1 MGIILAFII
10 FSVMIIIHELGHFLL
25 ARQHGITVTEFAVG
39 MGPKLLSHKSKKSG
53 TVYALKLVPFGGS
66 CMMLGEDEDE
76 NSEGSFN
83 TKSVW
88 ARMSVVLAGPIFNF
102 FLAFIFAMIILAN
115 TGYQNTAVG
124 SVEEGTPAAQAGLQA
139 GDVIT
144 RIGNERVHLFKEI
157 SLYMYLNPNEPY
169 DITYTRDGQTM
180 ETTITPFWDESTGS
194 YRIGIVSSPYQKA
207 NILQLFEYGFYEVKY
222 NITTVIKSLGMLFTG
237 QLSRDDV
244 AGPVG
249 IVTII
254 DDSYQASKSYG
265 ALNVFLVMSQLIVM
279 LSANLGVMN
288 LLPVPALDG
297 GRFLFL
303 IVEAIRGKPFDREK
317 EGLVNFVGFALLM
330 ILMVFILFNDV
341 SRLFA

>member
-1 MGIILAFII
+1 MGIILAIII
-10 FSVMIIIHELGHFLL
+10 FSVIIIIHELGHFLL
-25 ARQHGITVTEFAVG
+25 AKQHGITVTEFAVG
-39 MGPKLLSHKSKKSG
+39 MGPKLCSFKRG
-53 TVYALKLVPFGGS
+53 ETVYALKMIPFGGS
-66 CMMLGEDEDE
+66 CMMLGEDEDAPD
-76 NSEGSFN
+76 EGSFN

-102 FLAFIFAMIILAN
+102 LLALIFAMIILAN
-115 TGYQNTAVG
+115 TGYQNAAIG
-124 SVEEGTPAAQAGLQA
+124 SVEEGTPAAQAGLEA

-144 RIGNERVHLFKEI
+144 RIGNERIHLFKEL

-169 DITYTRDGQTM
+169 DITYSRDGETF
-180 ETTITPFWDESTGS
+180 ETTISPFWDEETGS

-207 NILQLFEYGFYEVKY
+207 NILQLFEYSFYEVKY
-222 NITTVIKSLGMLFTG
+222 NISSVIKSLGMLFTG
-237 QLSRDDV
+237 QLTRDDV

-265 ALNVFLVMSQLIVM
+265 ALNVFLVMCQLIVM

-288 LLPVPALDG
+288 LLPIPALDG

-303 IVEAIRGKPFDREK
+303 VVEAIRGKPIDREK
-317 EGLVNFVGFALLM
+317 EGMVNFIGFALLM
-330 ILMVFILFNDV
+330 VLMVFILFNDV
-341 SRLFA
+341 SRLIS

>member
-169 DITYTRDGQTM
+169 DILTPGTARPWRPPSPHFGTNPQAATVSVLSVALTRRPISFSFLSM
-180 ETTITPFWDESTGS
+180 
-194 YRIGIVSSPYQKA
+194 A
-207 NILQLFEYGFYEVKY
+207 
-222 NITTVIKSLGMLFTG
+222 FT
-237 QLSRDDV
+237 R
-244 AGPVG
+244 
-249 IVTII
+249 
-254 DDSYQASKSYG
+254 
-265 ALNVFLVMSQLIVM
+265 
-279 LSANLGVMN
+279 
-288 LLPVPALDG
+288 
-297 GRFLFL
+297 
-303 IVEAIRGKPFDREK
+303 
-317 EGLVNFVGFALLM
+317 
-330 ILMVFILFNDV
+330 
-341 SRLFA
+341 